1 MLDWTFW
8 LEMTIKAFALIMIVL
23 GGFAYLTWYERR
35 ALARIQSRIGPNRV
49 GPFGLLQPI
58 ADAVKLIFKEE
69 LKPVKADKIVF
80 FLAPIVTVV
89 PATVLA
95 AVIPWGTSFMLFG
108 REIKLYVANVNV
120 GVLYITAIASIAVYG
135 IVLAGWSSNNKY
147 AMLGGLRASA
157 QMISYELSLGLCFVT
172 AILLGNSMSLV
183 DIVNAQRDMW
193 FVLVQPIGA
202 LLFFIVTLAEVSRA
216 PFDMP
221 EAEQELTAGYHVE
234 YSGMKFALF
243 FMAEYEK
250 MIIVSAILATLFFG
264 GYREFWF
271 LKDTFFSIDYSW
283 SLGSWHITNWF
294 LGPVYIF
301 LKVVVLLFF
310 MIWVRATLPRIR
322 YDRLMSFGWKI
333 TLPLSLVIVFF
344 TAAGI
349 LLAQDVNPLYI
360 WIIPLLSIVA
370 GLFAVVMIY
379 WSLRRKLYER
389 A

>member
-69 LKPVKADKIVF
+69 LKPVKADKLVF

-108 REIKLYVANVNV
+108 REIRLYVANVNV

-294 LGPVYIF
+294 LGPLYIF

-360 WIIPLLSIVA
+360 WITPLLSIVA

>member
-1 MLDWTFW
+1 
-8 LEMTIKAFALIMIVL
+8 
-23 GGFAYLTWYERR
+23 
-35 ALARIQSRIGPNRV
+35 
-49 GPFGLLQPI
+49 
-58 ADAVKLIFKEE
+58 
-69 LKPVKADKIVF
+69 
-80 FLAPIVTVV
+80 
-89 PATVLA
+89 
-95 AVIPWGTSFMLFG
+95 
-108 REIKLYVANVNV
+108 
-120 GVLYITAIASIAVYG
+120 VYG

-193 FVLVQPIGA
+193 FVLVQPVGA

-264 GYREFWF
+264 GY
-271 LKDTFFSIDYSW
+271 
-283 SLGSWHITNWF
+283 LGPYVDKFWF
-294 LGPVYIF
+294 LGPIYIF
-301 LKVVVLLFF
+301 LKVVILLFF

-322 YDRLMSFGWKI
+322 YDRLMSFGWKV
-333 TLPLSLVIVFF
+333 TLPLSLAVVFF
-344 TAAGI
+344 TATGI

-360 WIIPLLSIVA
+360 WIIPVLSIVA
-370 GLFAVVMIY
+370 GLFAVAMIY
-379 WSLRRKLYER
+379 RSLRRKFHER